1 MHWVGT
7 SGFQYPEW
15 KGKFYPVD
23 LSAQKMLPFYA
34 QVFSTTEIN
43 YSFRRIPSES
53 TISKWAGATP
63 AHFKFSFKAPQR
75 ITHFA
80 KLVNCQETLDVF
92 LKAIAPMDQKLGVV
106 LFQLPPQF
114 KKDAGRLTDFLPLL
128 PRETKCTFEFRHESW
143 FDDEVFGM
151 LDRHNVALCIAE
163 NEEFKTPRIS
173 TADFGYLR
181 LRREDYTPKQ
191 LREWAEWVESQKRWR
206 EALVYFKHEE
216 TAVGPN
222 FATAF
227 MKMLRGD

>member
-1 MHWVGT
+1 MNWVGT

-15 KGKFYPVD
+15 KGKFYPPG

-34 QVFSTTEIN
+34 QRFSTTEIN

-63 AHFKFSFKAPQR
+63 PLFKFSFKAPQR

-80 KLVNCQETLDVF
+80 KLVNCQETLELF
-92 LKAIAPMDQKLGVV
+92 LHAIAPMDQKLGVV

-114 KKDAGRLTDFLPLL
+114 KKDTERLADFLPLL
-128 PRETKCTFEFRHESW
+128 PRATKCTFEFRHESW
-143 FDDEVFGM
+143 LDDEVFE
-151 LDRHNVALCIAE
+151 LLARYNVALCLAE
-163 NEEFKTPRIS
+163 NEEFKTPRVAS
-173 TADFGYLR
+173 ADFGYLR

-191 LREWAEWVESQKRWR
+191 LQEWSAWIQSQEQWR
-206 EALVYFKHEE
+206 DAFVYFKHEE
-216 TAVGPN
+216 TAVGPS

-227 MKMLRGD
+227 LKLLQAD